1 MNDRFDFQECFLIEY
16 HMSKLDVSIPH
27 ELPKEEALT
36 RIKTLLADLQEE
48 QKDKIRGVKE
58 DWNGNVGNFSFNAKG
73 FDVSGSITVADDHV
87 NVQGDLPFML
97 SFFKD
102 TIGNVIKEKAGNLLT
117 K

>member
-1 MNDRFDFQECFLIEY
+1 
-16 HMSKLDVSIPH
+16 MSKLDVSIPH
-27 ELPKEEALT
+27 VLPKEEALT
-36 RIKTLLADLQEE
+36 RIKGLLADLQEE

-58 DWNGNVGNFSFNAKG
+58 DWAGNTGNFSFNAKG
-73 FDVSGSITVADDHV
+73 FDVSGRITVEDDHV

-102 TIGNVIKEKAGNLLT
+102 TIGNVIRDKAGALLA

>member
-1 MNDRFDFQECFLIEY
+1 
-16 HMSKLDVSIPH
+16 MSKLDVSIPH

-36 RIKTLLADLQEE
+36 RIKSLLADLQEE

-58 DWNGNVGNFSFNAKG
+58 DWNGNIGNFSFNAKG
-73 FDVSGSITVADDHV
+73 FDVSGRITVADDHV

-102 TIGNVIKEKAGNLLT
+102 TIGNVIRDKAGTLLAR
-117 K
+117 